1 MIEKI
6 TIKLSILYLLLR
18 GLLYYVNSWSEIGWF
33 LFGKDYGKSIQS
45 YEWIYNIPRV
55 MIVAGSDSGGGAGI
69 EADLKTTSALG
80 VFSTCCLAAVTSQN
94 TNGVQG
100 IFGIPSETV
109 GSQMESVLS
118 DIGTNSLKTG
128 MLGDIET
135 IKIISEKIRKYQIE
149 NVVIDPVMVST
160 SGDRLL
166 PTESVDAIKKYLI
179 KNALIITP
187 NIFEVYF
194 YIF

>member
-1 MIEKI
+1 
-6 TIKLSILYLLLR
+6 
-18 GLLYYVNSWSEIGWF
+18 
-33 LFGKDYGKSIQS
+33 
-45 YEWIYNIPRV
+45 

-194 YIF
+194 YIFRQVYY